1 MSKQANKI
9 VVVEDDVS
17 MSRAMGRLLR
27 TAGLQPIIFK
37 SAEALLRTNAVTGA
51 GCLIFDIRLPG
62 LSGLQLYRQLKGAG
76 SAPPVIFITA
86 NDSPSA
92 RSQAQGIGAY
102 IAKPFSG
109 RTLLD
114 AVKRALASKSA

>member
-17 MSRAMGRLLR
+17 MSRAIGRLLR
-27 TAGLQPIIFK
+27 TAGLQPITFR

-62 LSGLQLYRQLKGAG
+62 LSGLQLYRQLKDAG

-109 RTLLD
+109 RSLLD
-114 AVKRALASKSA
+114 AVKRALASESV